1 MESPIIPLGDKIV
14 ILPQEEGEQMYGNI
28 IVPDAGQ
35 EKPEMGTVLAV
46 GPGRISTDG
55 TLIPNRIEV
64 GVTVM
69 VPKFGAQV
77 VTVENATINES
88 FEAVPFDSNLL
99 KEILKANRTYHSG
112 EIRINKKGLLDAHLH
127 HGDNLYT
134 GYYSNLS
141 NAIQKISRLGLA
153 NQKEEYTLAGFIES
167 FNNIKNKLTNS
178 IKN

>member
-35 EKPEMGTVLAV
+35 EKPEMGKVLAV

-77 VTVENATINES
+77 VVVENE
-88 FEAVPFDSNLL
+88 
-99 KEILKANRTYHSG
+99 TYIMASENDVLG
-112 EIRINKKGLLDAHLH
+112 IIKGKDETYPTFMVRINDKMVETI
-127 HGDNLYT
+127 T
-134 GYYSNLS
+134 GY
-141 NAIQKISRLGLA
+141 AG
-153 NQKEEYTLAGFIES
+153 KEKMEA
-167 FNNIKNKLTNS
+167 KLNS
-178 IKN
+178 H

>member
-14 ILPQEEGEQMYGNI
+14 ILPQEEGEQTYGNI

-55 TLIPNRIEV
+55 TLIPNKLEV

-77 VTVENATINES
+77 VVVENE
-88 FEAVPFDSNLL
+88 
-99 KEILKANRTYHSG
+99 TYIMAS
-112 EIRINKKGLLDAHLH
+112 ENDV
-127 HGDNLYT
+127 
-134 GYYSNLS
+134 
-141 NAIQKISRLGLA
+141 LG
-153 NQKEEYTLAGFIES
+153 I
-167 FNNIKNKLTNS
+167 IKNKENE
-178 IKN
+178 

>member
-77 VTVENATINES
+77 AVVENE
-88 FEAVPFDSNLL
+88 
-99 KEILKANRTYHSG
+99 TYIIAS
-112 EIRINKKGLLDAHLH
+112 ENDV
-127 HGDNLYT
+127 
-134 GYYSNLS
+134 
-141 NAIQKISRLGLA
+141 LG
-153 NQKEEYTLAGFIES
+153 I
-167 FNNIKNKLTNS
+167 IKNKENE
-178 IKN
+178 

>member
-55 TLIPNRIEV
+55 TLIPNKIEV

-77 VTVENATINES
+77 VTLENETYIMASENDVLGIIKGKDETYPKFVEKHYKKEDNE
-88 FEAVPFDSNLL
+88 
-99 KEILKANRTYHSG
+99 
-112 EIRINKKGLLDAHLH
+112 
-127 HGDNLYT
+127 
-134 GYYSNLS
+134 
-141 NAIQKISRLGLA
+141 
-153 NQKEEYTLAGFIES
+153 
-167 FNNIKNKLTNS
+167 
-178 IKN
+178 

>member
-77 VTVENATINES
+77 VVVENE
-88 FEAVPFDSNLL
+88 
-99 KEILKANRTYHSG
+99 TYIVAS
-112 EIRINKKGLLDAHLH
+112 ENDV
-127 HGDNLYT
+127 
-134 GYYSNLS
+134 
-141 NAIQKISRLGLA
+141 LGIIK
-153 NQKEEYTLAGFIES
+153 QKEDNE
-167 FNNIKNKLTNS
+167 
-178 IKN
+178 

>member
-1 MESPIIPLGDKIV
+1 MKCPIKPLGDKIV

-55 TLIPNRIEV
+55 TLIPNRLEV

-77 VTVENATINES
+77 VVVENETYIMASENDVLGIIKGKDETYPKFVEKHYKKEDNE
-88 FEAVPFDSNLL
+88 
-99 KEILKANRTYHSG
+99 
-112 EIRINKKGLLDAHLH
+112 
-127 HGDNLYT
+127 
-134 GYYSNLS
+134 
-141 NAIQKISRLGLA
+141 
-153 NQKEEYTLAGFIES
+153 
-167 FNNIKNKLTNS
+167 
-178 IKN
+178 